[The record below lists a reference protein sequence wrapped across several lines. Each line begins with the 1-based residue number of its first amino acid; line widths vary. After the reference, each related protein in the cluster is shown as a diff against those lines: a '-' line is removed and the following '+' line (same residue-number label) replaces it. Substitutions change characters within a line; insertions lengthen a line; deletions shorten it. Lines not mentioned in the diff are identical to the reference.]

1 MSIPGVQK
9 EQVIKNFYLL
19 CEAFLPSKEVRKNIE
34 VVFQEQDIEG

>member
-1 MSIPGVQK
+1 MSISKAQK

-19 CEAFLPSKEVRKNIE
+19 CEAFLPSEEIRKNIE